1 MSDSRVRVVVLLS
14 GGMDSCVAAAMARRK
29 GSIACLHCSYGQH
42 SAGRERSAFEAVA
55 KALGASEQRI
65 LDMMHLGSMGGSA
78 LTDRTIAV
86 PAADPDRRE
95 IPATY
100 VPFRNAQFLAAAIAW
115 AEVLGATRVVYG
127 AVEED
132 GSGYPDCRESFVRAF
147 NHLIEV
153 GTRAGAGLQLDAP
166 LLHCSKAEIVRLGVE
181 MGAPFH
187 LTWSCYKD
195 EDVACGNC
203 DSCALRRK
211 GFREAGVRDPLPY
224 RNS

>member
-1 MSDSRVRVVVLLS
+1 MSDPRTRFVVLLS

-29 GSIACLHCSYGQH
+29 GSIACLHCSYGQR
-42 SAGRERSAFEAVA
+42 SAGRERRSFEAVA
-55 KALGASEQRI
+55 ETLGASERRI
-65 LDMMHLGSMGGSA
+65 LDMTHLGSMGGSA

-86 PAADPDRRE
+86 PAAAPSRRE

-132 GSGYPDCRESFVRAF
+132 SSGYPDCRESFVRAF

-153 GTRAGAGLQLDAP
+153 GTRAGSGLKLDAP

-195 EDVACGNC
+195 EEVACGKC
-203 DSCALRRK
+203 DSCDLRRR
-211 GFREAGVRDPLPY
+211 GFREAGVADPLPY
-224 RNS
+224 RDS